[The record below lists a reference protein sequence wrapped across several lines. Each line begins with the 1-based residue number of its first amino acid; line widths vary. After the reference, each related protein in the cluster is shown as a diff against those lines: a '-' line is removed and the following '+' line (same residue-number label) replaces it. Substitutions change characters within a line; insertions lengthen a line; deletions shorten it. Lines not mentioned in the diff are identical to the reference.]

1 LRGLGGGVGD
11 ESPPGA
17 LQYADP
23 CRSEGLGCDGPCL
36 TWRAGLLGID
46 SPPQLDPDPDHAA
59 VPWPLLDDPSPPT
72 PGAARVAERL
82 PRVGSS
88 SPMSLDRVHHTAT
101 VDLNPQPTEHPDPP
115 YDEWDISNYSFWV
128 GDARH
133 PPAPVLQDVHVPHSL
148 RALPGLL
155 DRTTPRRSPSTISPA
170 TPCASRPSFAPRT
183 SPQHTA
189 AAKQSKVRA
198 AKQPKVK
205 ELKGPPLSDSA
216 RKMLDRKMGL

>member
-1 LRGLGGGVGD
+1 MH
-11 ESPPGA
+11 
-17 LQYADP
+17 ADP
-23 CRSEGLGCDGPCL
+23 CQSEGLGCDGPCL

-46 SPPQLDPDPDHAA
+46 SPPQLDPGPDHAA
-59 VPWPLLDDPSPPT
+59 GPWPLLDDPSPPT

-88 SPMSLDRVHHTAT
+88 PMSLDPAHHTAI
-101 VDLNPQPTEHPDPP
+101 VDLSPQPTEQPDSL
-115 YDEWDISNYSFWV
+115 YDEWDISNYPIWV

-133 PPAPVLQDVHVPHSL
+133 PPAPALQDVHVPHSL

-155 DRTTPRRSPSTISPA
+155 DRTTPRHSPSTISPA
-170 TPCASRPSFAPRT
+170 TPCASPPSFAPRT

-205 ELKGPPLSDSA
+205 EPKGPPLPDST
-216 RKMLDRKMGL
+216 RKMRDRKMGL